1 MRFFQSIIFFFLIIF
16 SAESNT
22 TIPVKYID
30 LNRIVNESIVGKQI
44 KDLIIN
50 ERKKF
55 NKKHQ
60 DLEKKLEKNKN
71 DILSKKNILNIED
84 FQKEVDKHQ
93 KNLNDYQLKKK
104 QNLEKMNKKNL
115 EYSRNF
121 MIKIDKIILE
131 YSRENSIDLLLKKD
145 ALIISNS
152 SLDITNEILIEVDD
166 KIKKID

>member
-22 TIPVKYID
+22 NIPVKYID
-30 LNRIVNESIVGKQI
+30 LNKIVNESIVGKQI

-71 DILSKKNILNIED
+71 DILSKKNILKKED
-84 FQKEVDKHQ
+84 FQKKVDEHQ
-93 KNLNDYQLKKK
+93 KNVSDYQLKKK

-115 EYSRNF
+115 KFTRNF
-121 MIKIDKIILE
+121 MIKIDEIILE

-152 SLDITNEILIEVDD
+152 SLDITNEILTEVNN

>member
-22 TIPVKYID
+22 NIPVKYID
-30 LNRIVNESIVGKQI
+30 LNKIVNESIVGKQI

-71 DILSKKNILNIED
+71 DILSKKNILKKED
-84 FQKEVDKHQ
+84 FQKKVDEHQ
-93 KNLNDYQLKKK
+93 KNLSNYQLKKK

-115 EYSRNF
+115 EFSRNF

-145 ALIISNS
+145 ALIVSNS
-152 SLDITNEILIEVDD
+152 NLDITNEILTEVDK

>member
-1 MRFFQSIIFFFLIIF
+1 MKFLQLIIFFYLVIF

-22 TIPVKYID
+22 NIPVKYID

-60 DLEKKLEKNKN
+60 DLEKELEKNKN
-71 DILSKKNILNIED
+71 DILSKKNILKKED
-84 FQKEVDKHQ
+84 FQKKVDEHQ
-93 KNLNDYQLKKK
+93 NNLSNYQLKKK

-115 EYSRNF
+115 EFSRNF

-131 YSRENSIDLLLKKD
+131 YSRDNSIDLLLKKD

>member
-22 TIPVKYID
+22 NIPVKYID
-30 LNRIVNESIVGKQI
+30 LNKIVNESIVGKQI

-71 DILSKKNILNIED
+71 DILSKKNILKKED
-84 FQKEVDKHQ
+84 FQKKVDEHQ
-93 KNLNDYQLKKK
+93 KNLSNYQLKKK

-115 EYSRNF
+115 EFTRNF
-121 MIKIDKIILE
+121 MIKIDEIILE

-152 SLDITNEILIEVDD
+152 SLDITNEILTEVNN

>member
-22 TIPVKYID
+22 NIPVKYID
-30 LNRIVNESIVGKQI
+30 LNKIVNESIVGKQI

-71 DILSKKNILNIED
+71 DILSKKNILKKED
-84 FQKEVDKHQ
+84 FQKKVDEHQ
-93 KNLNDYQLKKK
+93 KNLSNYQLKKK
-104 QNLEKMNKKNL
+104 QNLDKMNKKNL

-121 MIKIDKIILE
+121 MIKIDKIVLE
-131 YSRENSIDLLLKKD
+131 YSKNNSIDLLLKKD
-145 ALIISNS
+145 ALIVSNS
-152 SLDITNEILIEVDD
+152 SLDITNEILTEVDN

>member
-22 TIPVKYID
+22 NIPIKYID
-30 LNRIVNESIVGKQI
+30 LNKIVNESIVGKQI

-71 DILSKKNILNIED
+71 DILSKKNILKKED
-84 FQKEVDKHQ
+84 FQKKVDEHQ
-93 KNLNDYQLKKK
+93 KNLSNYQLKKK

-115 EYSRNF
+115 EFTRNF
-121 MIKIDKIILE
+121 MIKIDEIILE

-152 SLDITNEILIEVDD
+152 SLDITNEILTEVNN

>member
-1 MRFFQSIIFFFLIIF
+1 MRFFQSIIFFFLIIL

-22 TIPVKYID
+22 NIPVKYID
-30 LNRIVNESIVGKQI
+30 LNKIVNESIVGKQI

-71 DILSKKNILNIED
+71 DILSKKNILKKED
-84 FQKEVDKHQ
+84 FQKKVDEHQ
-93 KNLNDYQLKKK
+93 KNLSNYQLKKK

-115 EYSRNF
+115 EFSRNF

-152 SLDITNEILIEVDD
+152 SLDITNEILTEVNN
-166 KIKKID
+166 KVKKID

>member
-22 TIPVKYID
+22 NIPIKYID
-30 LNRIVNESIVGKQI
+30 LNKIVNESIVGKQI

-71 DILSKKNILNIED
+71 DILSKKNILKKED
-84 FQKEVDKHQ
+84 FQKEVDEHQ
-93 KNLNDYQLKKK
+93 NNLSNYQLKKK

-115 EYSRNF
+115 EFSRNF

-152 SLDITNEILIEVDD
+152 SLDITNEILTEVNN

>member
-22 TIPVKYID
+22 NIPVKYID
-30 LNRIVNESIVGKQI
+30 LNKIVNESIVGKQI

-71 DILSKKNILNIED
+71 DILSKKNILKKED
-84 FQKEVDKHQ
+84 FQKKVDEHQ
-93 KNLNDYQLKKK
+93 KNLSNYQLKKK

-115 EYSRNF
+115 EFTRNF
-121 MIKIDKIILE
+121 MIKIDEIILE

-152 SLDITNEILIEVDD
+152 SLDITNEILTEVDN

>member
-1 MRFFQSIIFFFLIIF
+1 MKFLQLIIFFYLVIF

-22 TIPVKYID
+22 NIPVKYID

-71 DILSKKNILNIED
+71 DILSKKNILSEED

-93 KNLNDYQLKKK
+93 KNVNDYQLEKK
-104 QNLEKMNKKNL
+104 QNLDKMNRKNL

-121 MIKIDKIILE
+121 MIKIDKIVLE
-131 YSRENSIDLLLKKD
+131 YSKNNSIDLLLKKD
-145 ALIISNS
+145 ALIVSNS
-152 SLDITNEILIEVDD
+152 SLDITNEILTEVNN

>member
-22 TIPVKYID
+22 NIPVKYID
-30 LNRIVNESIVGKQI
+30 LNKIVNESIVGKQI

-71 DILSKKNILNIED
+71 DILSKKNILKKED
-84 FQKEVDKHQ
+84 FQKKVDEHQ
-93 KNLNDYQLKKK
+93 KNLSNYQLKKK

-152 SLDITNEILIEVDD
+152 SLDITNEILTEVNN

>member
-1 MRFFQSIIFFFLIIF
+1 MKFFQSIIFFFLIIF

-22 TIPVKYID
+22 NIPVKYID
-30 LNRIVNESIVGKQI
+30 LNKIVNESIVGKQI

-71 DILSKKNILNIED
+71 DILSKKNILKKED
-84 FQKEVDKHQ
+84 FQKKVDEHQ
-93 KNLNDYQLKKK
+93 KNVSNYQLKKK

-152 SLDITNEILIEVDD
+152 SLDITNEILTEVNN

>member
-22 TIPVKYID
+22 NIPVKYID
-30 LNRIVNESIVGKQI
+30 LNKIVNESIVGKQI

-71 DILSKKNILNIED
+71 DILSKKNILKKED
-84 FQKEVDKHQ
+84 FQKKVDEHQ
-93 KNLNDYQLKKK
+93 KNLSNYQLKKK

-115 EYSRNF
+115 EFSRNF

-152 SLDITNEILIEVDD
+152 SLDITNEILTEVNN
-166 KIKKID
+166 KVKKID

>member
-22 TIPVKYID
+22 NIPVKYID
-30 LNRIVNESIVGKQI
+30 LNKIVNESIVGKQI

-71 DILSKKNILNIED
+71 DILSKKNILKKED
-84 FQKEVDKHQ
+84 FQKKVDEHQ
-93 KNLNDYQLKKK
+93 KNLSDYQLKKK

-115 EYSRNF
+115 EFSRNF

-152 SLDITNEILIEVDD
+152 SLDITNEILTEVNN

>member
-1 MRFFQSIIFFFLIIF
+1 MRFFQSTIFFFLIIF

-22 TIPVKYID
+22 NIPVKYID
-30 LNRIVNESIVGKQI
+30 LNKIVNESIVGKQI

-71 DILSKKNILNIED
+71 DILSKKNILKKED
-84 FQKEVDKHQ
+84 FQKKVDEHQ
-93 KNLNDYQLKKK
+93 KNLSNYQLKKK

-152 SLDITNEILIEVDD
+152 SLDITNEILTEVNN

>member
-1 MRFFQSIIFFFLIIF
+1 MRFFQLIIFFFLIIF

-22 TIPVKYID
+22 NIPIKYID
-30 LNRIVNESIVGKQI
+30 LNKIVNESIVGKQI

-71 DILSKKNILNIED
+71 DILSKKNILKKED
-84 FQKEVDKHQ
+84 FQKKVDEHQ
-93 KNLNDYQLKKK
+93 KNLSNYQLKKK

-115 EYSRNF
+115 EFSRNF

-152 SLDITNEILIEVDD
+152 SLDITNEILTEVNN

>member
-1 MRFFQSIIFFFLIIF
+1 MKFFQSIIFFFLIIF

-22 TIPVKYID
+22 NIPVKYID
-30 LNRIVNESIVGKQI
+30 LNKIVNESIVGKQI

-71 DILSKKNILNIED
+71 DILSKKNILKKED
-84 FQKEVDKHQ
+84 FQKKVDEHQ
-93 KNLNDYQLKKK
+93 KNLSDYQLKKK

-115 EYSRNF
+115 EFSRNF

-152 SLDITNEILIEVDD
+152 SLDITNEILTEVNN

>member
-1 MRFFQSIIFFFLIIF
+1 MRFFQLIIFFFLIIF

-22 TIPVKYID
+22 NIPVKYID
-30 LNRIVNESIVGKQI
+30 LNKILNESIVGKQI

-71 DILSKKNILNIED
+71 DILSKKNILKKED
-84 FQKEVDKHQ
+84 FQKKVDEHQ
-93 KNLNDYQLKKK
+93 KNLSNYQLKKK

-115 EYSRNF
+115 EFSRNF

-152 SLDITNEILIEVDD
+152 SLDITNEILTEVNN

>member
-1 MRFFQSIIFFFLIIF
+1 MKFFQLIIFFFLIIF

-22 TIPVKYID
+22 NIPVKYID

-60 DLEKKLEKNKN
+60 DLEKKIKKNKD
-71 DILSKKNILNIED
+71 DILSKKNILNKED

-93 KNLNDYQLKKK
+93 KNVNDYQLKKK

-121 MIKIDKIILE
+121 MIKIDKIVLE

-145 ALIISNS
+145 ALIVSNS
-152 SLDITNEILIEVDD
+152 SLDITNKILTEVDN

>member
-1 MRFFQSIIFFFLIIF
+1 MKFFQLIIFFFLIIF

-22 TIPVKYID
+22 NIPVKYID

-71 DILSKKNILNIED
+71 DILSKKNILNKED

-93 KNLNDYQLKKK
+93 KNINDYQLKKK
-104 QNLEKMNKKNL
+104 QNLEKMNEKNL

-121 MIKIDKIILE
+121 MIKIDKIVLE

-145 ALIISNS
+145 ALIVSNS
-152 SLDITNEILIEVDD
+152 NLDITNEILTEVDN

>member
-22 TIPVKYID
+22 NIPVKYID
-30 LNRIVNESIVGKQI
+30 LNKIVNESIVGKQI

-71 DILSKKNILNIED
+71 DILSKKNILKKED
-84 FQKEVDKHQ
+84 FQKKVDEHQ
-93 KNLNDYQLKKK
+93 KNLSNYQLKKK

-121 MIKIDKIILE
+121 MIKIDKIVLE

-152 SLDITNEILIEVDD
+152 SLDITNEILTEVNN

>member
-1 MRFFQSIIFFFLIIF
+1 M
-16 SAESNT
+16 
-22 TIPVKYID
+22 
-30 LNRIVNESIVGKQI
+30 NESIVGKQI

-71 DILSKKNILNIED
+71 DILSKKNILKKED
-84 FQKEVDKHQ
+84 FQKKVDEHQ
-93 KNLNDYQLKKK
+93 NNLSNYQLKKK

-152 SLDITNEILIEVDD
+152 SLDITNEILTEVNN

>member
-1 MRFFQSIIFFFLIIF
+1 MKFFQLIIFFFLIIF

-22 TIPVKYID
+22 NIPVKYID

-71 DILSKKNILNIED
+71 DILSKKNILNKED

-93 KNLNDYQLKKK
+93 KNINDYQLKKK
-104 QNLEKMNKKNL
+104 QNLEKMNEKNL

-121 MIKIDKIILE
+121 MIKIDKIVLE

-145 ALIISNS
+145 ALIVSNS
-152 SLDITNEILIEVDD
+152 NLDITNEILTEVNN
-166 KIKKID
+166 KVKKID

>member
-1 MRFFQSIIFFFLIIF
+1 MKFFKLIIFFFLIIF

-22 TIPVKYID
+22 NIPVKYID
-30 LNRIVNESIVGKQI
+30 LNRIVNESVVGKQI

-71 DILSKKNILNIED
+71 DILSKKNILKKED
-84 FQKEVDKHQ
+84 FQKKVDEHQ
-93 KNLNDYQLKKK
+93 NNLSNYQLKKK

-121 MIKIDKIILE
+121 MIKIDKIVLE

-152 SLDITNEILIEVDD
+152 SLDITNEILTEVNN

>member
-1 MRFFQSIIFFFLIIF
+1 MKFLQLIIFLFLVIF

-22 TIPVKYID
+22 NIPVKYID

-44 KDLIIN
+44 KDLIVN

-71 DILSKKNILNIED
+71 DILSKKNILSEED

-93 KNLNDYQLKKK
+93 KNVNDYQLEKK
-104 QNLEKMNKKNL
+104 QNLDKMNRKNL

-121 MIKIDKIILE
+121 MIKIDKIVLE
-131 YSRENSIDLLLKKD
+131 YSKNNSIDLLLKKD
-145 ALIISNS
+145 ALIVSNS
-152 SLDITNEILIEVDD
+152 SLDITNEILTEVDN

>member
-22 TIPVKYID
+22 NIPVKYID
-30 LNRIVNESIVGKQI
+30 LNKIVNESIVGKQI

-71 DILSKKNILNIED
+71 DILSKKNILKKED
-84 FQKEVDKHQ
+84 FQKKVDDHQ
-93 KNLNDYQLKKK
+93 KNLSNYQLKKK

-115 EYSRNF
+115 EFTRNF
-121 MIKIDKIILE
+121 MIKIDEIILE

-152 SLDITNEILIEVDD
+152 SLDITNEILTEVNN

>member
-22 TIPVKYID
+22 NIPVKYID
-30 LNRIVNESIVGKQI
+30 LNKIVNESIVGKQI

-71 DILSKKNILNIED
+71 DILSKRNILKKED
-84 FQKEVDKHQ
+84 FQKMVDEHQ
-93 KNLNDYQLKKK
+93 KNLSNYQLKKK

-115 EYSRNF
+115 EFTRNF
-121 MIKIDKIILE
+121 MIKIDEIILE

-152 SLDITNEILIEVDD
+152 SLDITNEILTEVNN

>member
-1 MRFFQSIIFFFLIIF
+1 MKFLQLIIFLFLVIF

-22 TIPVKYID
+22 NIPVKYID

-44 KDLIIN
+44 KDLIVN

-71 DILSKKNILNIED
+71 DILSKKNILSEED

-93 KNLNDYQLKKK
+93 KNVNDYQLEKK
-104 QNLEKMNKKNL
+104 QNLDKMNKKNL

-121 MIKIDKIILE
+121 MIKIDKIVLE
-131 YSRENSIDLLLKKD
+131 YSKNNSIDLLLKKD
-145 ALIISNS
+145 ALIVSNS
-152 SLDITNEILIEVDD
+152 SLDITNEILSEVDN

>member
-1 MRFFQSIIFFFLIIF
+1 MKFLQLIIFFYLVIF

-22 TIPVKYID
+22 NIPVKYID

-71 DILSKKNILNIED
+71 DILSKKNILKKED
-84 FQKEVDKHQ
+84 FQKKVDEHQ
-93 KNLNDYQLKKK
+93 NNLSNYQLKKK

-115 EYSRNF
+115 EFSRNF

-152 SLDITNEILIEVDD
+152 SLDITNEILTEVDN